1 MKINTF
7 DGKQQEKEPVAHT
20 KYTTETHISIM
31 TKEGVKWKPQKS
43 KPKKMAKEAVA
54 HIFTATNLPAQW
66 EDMTMT
72 SELEE
77 SGTEVLQMLDMD
89 IED

>member
-1 MKINTF
+1 MF
-7 DGKQQEKEPVAHT
+7 A
-20 KYTTETHISIM
+20 
-31 TKEGVKWKPQKS
+31 
-43 KPKKMAKEAVA
+43 
-54 HIFTATNLPAQW
+54 ATNLPQEW
-66 EDMTMT
+66 EDMTMV

>member
-31 TKEGVKWKPQKS
+31 TNEGVKWKLWKS
-43 KPKKMAKEAVA
+43 KPKKTAKEVVA
-54 HIFTATNLPAQW
+54 CMFAATNLPQEW
-66 EDMTMT
+66 EDMTMV